1 MSKTIIRRILLALC
15 GIILG
20 INIYNIN
27 AKNLVGNQLPMPFG
41 YGMAVVL
48 SGSMEPT
55 FSVNDL
61 IVVKEAEE
69 YQVGDIV
76 VFQDAYDLVV
86 HRIVNISGDEVQT
99 QGDANNMADEPINLS
114 VVKGKVIFAV
124 SAVGSVVTA
133 LKSPVSIAVLIAIAI
148 LLLEIP
154 YRREKKQDKDELD
167 KIREE
172 IRRLKEED

>member
-1 MSKTIIRRILLALC
+1 MSKTVIRRILLALC

-55 FSVNDL
+55 YSVNDL
-61 IVVKEAEE
+61 IVVKEAKS
-69 YQVGDIV
+69 YQEGDVV
-76 VFQDAYDLVV
+76 VFQDVYDLVV
-86 HRIVNISGDEVQT
+86 HRIVAVSEAEVTT
-99 QGDANNMADEPINLS
+99 QGDANNTADEPIPLTA
-114 VVKGKVIFAV
+114 VKGKVIFSV
-124 SAVGSVVTA
+124 PGIGSLVTA
-133 LKSPVSIAVLIAIAI
+133 LKSPVSIAILLAVAV
-148 LLLEIP
+148 LLLEMP
-154 YRREKKQDKDELD
+154 YRMEKKKDKEDLD